1 MSRCVAKTRAGPRCL
16 NMATDGAEYCSRHSD
31 QTSFGEFASTVGG
44 ALLGNALAPGLGGL
58 VFGGFAGR
66 FIRNIFKEQEMAKK
80 RVFVS
85 FDFDNDQTLK
95 HFIVGQS
102 RLADSPFEIVDFSL
116 IEAAPERT
124 WEDKARTAI
133 KKSEIVLVI
142 VGSKTHR
149 APGVLKEV
157 KMARDAKIPIV
168 QIIGYKD
175 GDYTPVPDAGRL
187 YKWSWDN
194 LKKLLS

>member
-1 MSRCVAKTRAGPRCL
+1 MARCSAKTRAGPRCL
-16 NMATDGAEYCSRHSD
+16 NMATYGAEYCLRHSD
-31 QTSFGEFASTVGG
+31 QTSVGEIVSTVGG
-44 ALLGNALAPGLGGL
+44 AFLGNALAPGLGGL

-66 FIRNIFKEQEMAKK
+66 FSRDFFREQEMAKK

-102 RLADSPFEIVDFSL
+102 RLADSPFDIVDISL
-116 IEAAPERT
+116 TEAAPEKT
-124 WEDKARTAI
+124 WEYKARTAI
-133 KKSEIVLVI
+133 EKSEIVLVI
-142 VGSKTHR
+142 VGPKTHR
-149 APGVLKEV
+149 ASGVLKEV

-175 GDYTPVPDAGRL
+175 GDYTPVPDAGWL
-187 YKWSWDN
+187 YTWNWDN
-194 LKKLLS
+194 LKKILG